1 VRINIEP
8 RRLLDQWWPVHAQVV
23 LDLQTVNDSNVAMI
37 QNILLI
43 AAGYLFGSISTA
55 IIVCKLMR
63 LPDPRTEGSR
73 NPGATNVA
81 RLGGKKAAAL
91 TLAGDL
97 LKGLLPVLIAKAL
110 HAEPAILAATALAAF
125 LGHLYPVFFGFQGG
139 KGVATAL
146 GVIYGLY
153 WPVGLLTTGIWLAMA
168 MVFRYSSLAAL
179 TAILLMPA
187 CFLWLLPE
195 TQKTPIVIAM
205 VVLTVLLFW
214 RHRSNIAN
222 LLSGKEDRISFGKK

>member
-1 VRINIEP
+1 VRFNIEP
-8 RRLLDQWWPVHAQVV
+8 HRRLDQSQAPLAQFALDARP
-23 LDLQTVNDSNVAMI
+23 VNDSNGAMT

-43 AAGYLFGSISTA
+43 AGGYLFGSISTA
-55 IIVCKLMR
+55 IIVCKLMG
-63 LPDPRTEGSR
+63 LPDPRTTGSR

-91 TLAGDL
+91 TLAGDM
-97 LKGLLPVLIAKAL
+97 LKGLVPVLIAHAL
-110 HAEPAILAATALAAF
+110 HASPTILAATALAAF

-168 MVFRYSSLAAL
+168 IVFRYSSLAAL
-179 TAILLMPA
+179 TAILLTPL

-195 TQKTPIVIAM
+195 RPIIIAM
-205 VVLTVLLFW
+205 VVLTALLYW

-222 LLSGKEDRISFGKK
+222 LLSGKEDKISFGKH